1 MSPLKELNKEWIDIA
16 INKKTVLHVG
26 CGNDPLPAWL
36 HTYKET
42 RLDIDK
48 NVKPDIVASM
58 TDIGDIGEFDL
69 VYCQHS
75 LEHLFRHEVAI
86 ALKEFHRVLK
96 KGGGLVVMVPDLEDV
111 RPTDEVILMAD
122 SGAITGM
129 DMIYGHQQYV
139 IDNQFMAHR
148 TGFTKK
154 ILIDAIREAG
164 FNKARSQRM
173 ENYNLMG
180 YGTK

>member
-1 MSPLKELNKEWIDIA
+1 M
-16 INKKTVLHVG
+16 KTVLHVG

-36 HTYKET
+36 HQCNET

-48 NVKPDIVASM
+48 SVNPDILASM
-58 TDIGDIGEFDL
+58 TDIGDVGEFDL

-86 ALKEFHRVLK
+86 ALKEFRRVLK

-111 RPTDEVILMAD
+111 RPTDEILLMLD
-122 SGAITGM
+122 NGDFITGM
-129 DMIYGHQQYV
+129 DMIYGHQRYV
-139 IDNQFMAHR
+139 IDNPFMAHK
-148 TGFTKK
+148 TGFTKT
-154 ILIDAIREAG
+154 ILREAIRDAG
-164 FNKARSQRM
+164 FNKATTQRLID
-173 ENYNLMG
+173 YNLMG